1 MQVNVSDDRELTVEY
16 VAQAV
21 ADDMLAC
28 IGNASDGLTRDDC
41 ISAVMELVLED
52 NESAFFLLKKHVVG
66 DNLAWTDEELRDGSF
81 IEKHSLSEYLIV
93 DASFL
98 TTIEEERGLYTVLKG
113 YAIHGS
119 LYKHIFGT
127 VQWPTRQIDCDSE
140 MFRAACYLMG
150 GAEDDAVLLMK
161 RLHENNAFMSTSL
174 LGTDGEVVPL
184 DVARFVM
191 LTGMEYGDVC
201 DIQGILDVPVEI
213 ILTSA
218 EVQAGPAA
226 QEHSAAHE
234 ALGISEEEINSIC
247 PDAGAE
253 VEQSALMA
261 ETKAESSPVPFV
273 RRAYFARGVFIGDP
287 IHVLRKE
294 DFERW
299 QNELSCQSGF
309 VEKADDLLMIVHPL
323 QCAGKV
329 YSEKHNLQFP
339 LKSGYIAAVNLD
351 FISGSMTQT
360 ELEEHGAYINVGCV
374 VDMRRDESGA
384 YSFRLHRRKERNIRV
399 TIDMDMPLHTEP

>member
-1 MQVNVSDDRELTVEY
+1 MQVNVGDDRELTVEY
-16 VAQAV
+16 MAQAV

-28 IGNASDGLTRDDC
+28 IGTVSDGLTRDDC

-52 NESAFFLLKKHVVG
+52 EESAFFLLKKHVVG
-66 DNLAWTDEELRDGSF
+66 DNLAWTDEELQDGSF

-98 TTIEEERGLYTVLKG
+98 ATIEEERGLYTVLKG

-127 VQWPTRQIDCDSE
+127 VQWPTKQLDSNSE

-161 RLHENNAFMSTSL
+161 RLHENNSFMSTSL
-174 LGTDGEVVPL
+174 LGTDGEVIPL

-201 DIQGILDVPVEI
+201 DIQGILDVPIEI
-213 ILTSA
+213 ILTSTDVHT
-218 EVQAGPAA
+218 ERTA
-226 QEHSAAHE
+226 QEHSISHDM
-234 ALGISEEEINSIC
+234 LGISEEEIHSIC
-247 PDAGAE
+247 PDVVAE
-253 VEQSALMA
+253 QTAQRA
-261 ETKAESSPVPFV
+261 EPHAFSSVPFV
-273 RRAYFARGVFIGDP
+273 KRAYFSHGVFIGDP
-287 IHVLRKE
+287 IYALQKA
-294 DFERW
+294 DFDW
-299 QNELSCQSGF
+299 WKNDLDTQSGF

-323 QCAGKV
+323 PCTGTV

-339 LKSGYIAAVNLD
+339 LESGYIAAVNLD
-351 FISGSMTQT
+351 FISDEVSPQ
-360 ELEEHGAYINVGCV
+360 ELEAHGAYINVGCV
-374 VDMRRDESGA
+374 VDMRRDEAGA
-384 YSFRLHRRKERNIRV
+384 YSFRLHRKKERNIRV
-399 TIDMDMPLHTEP
+399 TIDMELQDTQTE